1 MSKQDGRPVVS
12 AYQVQLLLHRVLE
25 HLGIKLPR
33 MIFRASLDPNN
44 GEPFLKVAL
53 DDGEQLAAAL
63 EGLAPRSKTD
73 AARTAQ
79 SENGSGAG
87 A

>member
-1 MSKQDGRPVVS
+1 MSKQERRQVVS

-44 GEPFLKVAL
+44 GEPFLKVDL
-53 DDGEQLAAAL
+53 DDGERLAAAL
-63 EGLAPRSKTD
+63 EGLALPSE
-73 AARTAQ
+73 AEARTAR
-79 SENGSGAG
+79 SKSGSGAG

>member
-1 MSKQDGRPVVS
+1 VVS

-44 GEPFLKVAL
+44 GEPFLKVDL
-53 DDGEQLAAAL
+53 GDGERLATAL
-63 EGLAPRSKTD
+63 EGLALPSETD
-73 AARTAQ
+73 SATRTGQ
-79 SENGSGAG
+79 SEDGSGAG